1 MIRKREIVYKKSIL
15 KLDPRTIFVIFLIAM
30 STYLQSSSALFINL
44 FVVLGF
50 FLLMLSGEVKLAL
63 KWIILMVAFFIISRL
78 VSFGPPMLVSMWAI
92 LTISLQFMLPV
103 VAYVLLLMKSTS
115 VEDIST
121 VLNKF
126 RTPQFL
132 AIPILVAIRFIPT
145 IGEEYKYIRN
155 AMVFRGIAIGPKNIL
170 RHPLKT
176 MEYIYVPLLF
186 SLVRIGEELTM
197 SSLTRGLGLY
207 KKHTVIREMRLKFF
221 DYMVIAVYGVLYYLS
236 RR

>member
-1 MIRKREIVYKKSIL
+1 MSCRESRVQGTSV
-15 KLDPRTIFVIFLIAM
+15 F
-30 STYLQSSSALFINL
+30 FINL

-63 KWIILMVAFFIISRL
+63 KWLILMVVFLLISRL
-78 VSFGPPMLVSMWAI
+78 ASFGPPMLVSMWAI
-92 LTISLQFMLPV
+92 LTISLQFILPV

-121 VLNKF
+121 VLSKF
-126 RTPQFL
+126 CTPQFL
-132 AIPILVAIRFIPT
+132 AIPVLVAVRFIPT

-170 RHPLKT
+170 KHPIMT

-207 KKHTVIREMRLKFF
+207 KKHTVMREMRLKFF
-221 DYMVIAVYGVLYYLS
+221 DYMIIAVYIALYYLS